1 MECTACGNE
10 NPKDGQFCTGC
21 GTRFSAT
28 QVTSSTPQEMDATVQ
43 EAPSPATIPEDAITV
58 LQSQWAYMI
67 YTVPWLVFFGV
78 TFAFDFLTFGIFPA
92 VMAICIIGYRYLV
105 FRRTAYILTEKHL
118 VIFQGSLMGQ
128 NRIDV
133 PFADLNNILVQPGM
147 FGGVLGYTGVGLQ
160 LVDQQVALLHYVPI
174 ASPLLEHL
182 RARMNPDSP
191 HEEEPGEKL

>member
-1 MECTACGNE
+1 MECPRCDSDNQE
-10 NPKDGQFCTGC
+10 DSRFCRRC
-21 GTRFSAT
+21 GTPFSVP
-28 QVTSSTPQEMDATVQ
+28 QVTSSTPQEMDIKVQ
-43 EAPSPATIPEDAITV
+43 EEPSPATIPEDAIIV
-58 LQSQWAYMI
+58 LQSRWAYRLH
-67 YTVPWLVFFGV
+67 TVPWLVLFGGSF
-78 TFAFDFLTFGIFPA
+78 TFDFLTFGILPA
-92 VMAICIIGYRYLV
+92 VLAICFIGYRYLV

>member
-1 MECTACGNE
+1 MLN
-10 NPKDGQFCTGC
+10 
-21 GTRFSAT
+21 
-28 QVTSSTPQEMDATVQ
+28 V
-43 EAPSPATIPEDAITV
+43 
-58 LQSQWAYMI
+58 
-67 YTVPWLVFFGV
+67 VPWLVFFGV
-78 TFAFDFLTFGIFPA
+78 TFAFDFLTFGILPA
-92 VMAICIIGYRYLV
+92 VIAICVIGYRYLV

-147 FGGVLGYTGVGLQ
+147 FGGVLGYTGMGLQ

>member
-1 MECTACGNE
+1 MECLACGSDNQE
-10 NPKDGQFCTGC
+10 DSQFCRQC

-28 QVTSSTPQEMDATVQ
+28 QVTSSTPQAMDTKAL
-43 EAPSPATIPEDAITV
+43 EAPSPATIPEDAIIV

-67 YTVPWLVFFGV
+67 HTVPWLVFFGV

-92 VMAICIIGYRYLV
+92 VAVICVIGSRYLV

-128 NRIDV
+128 KRIDV

>member
-1 MECTACGNE
+1 MKCPTCGDD
-10 NPKDGQFCTGC
+10 NPVGAPFCRRC

-28 QVTSSTPQEMDATVQ
+28 QVTSSTPQGMDATVQ

-58 LQSQWAYMI
+58 RQSQWAYMI
-67 YTVPWLVFFGV
+67 CTVQWLVFFGV
-78 TFAFDFLTFGIFPA
+78 TLALDFITFGMLPA
-92 VMAICIIGYRYLV
+92 VIAICVIGHQYLI

-118 VIFQGSLMGQ
+118 VIFQGSLMGR

-133 PFADLNNILVQPGM
+133 PFAHLNNILVQPGM
-147 FGGVLGYTGVGLQ
+147 FGRFLGYTGVGLQ

>member
-1 MECTACGNE
+1 
-10 NPKDGQFCTGC
+10 
-21 GTRFSAT
+21 
-28 QVTSSTPQEMDATVQ
+28 
-43 EAPSPATIPEDAITV
+43 
-58 LQSQWAYMI
+58 
-67 YTVPWLVFFGV
+67 
-78 TFAFDFLTFGIFPA
+78 
-92 VMAICIIGYRYLV
+92 
-105 FRRTAYILTEKHL
+105 
-118 VIFQGSLMGQ
+118 MGQ

>member
-1 MECTACGNE
+1 MKCPTCGDDS
-10 NPKDGQFCTGC
+10 PVGAQFCRRC

-67 YTVPWLVFFGV
+67 YTVSWLVFFGA
-78 TFAFDFLTFGIFPA
+78 TFAFDFLTFGILPI
-92 VMAICIIGYRYLV
+92 VIAICVIGGRYLV

>member
-1 MECTACGNE
+1 MKCPTCGDD
-10 NPKDGQFCTGC
+10 NPVGAPFCRQC

-43 EAPSPATIPEDAITV
+43 EAPSPATIPEDTITV
-58 LQSQWAYMI
+58 RQSQWAYMI
-67 YTVPWLVFFGV
+67 YTLPWLVFFGV
-78 TFAFDFLTFGIFPA
+78 TLAFDFITFGMLPA
-92 VMAICIIGYRYLV
+92 VIAICVIGHRYLV

-118 VIFQGSLMGQ
+118 VIFQGSLMGR